1 MRPGGPASTTAA
13 EPAPE
18 KAMKLDLTHIDP
30 HKIEQ
35 LDKRSLALLRQV
47 ELQIEA
53 AENLTRRMPQAERDA
68 ILDRLEATRREIEQF
83 RAKRL
88 GKSGGTA

>member
-1 MRPGGPASTTAA
+1 VRRRALRWELP
-13 EPAPE
+13 
-18 KAMKLDLTHIDP
+18 MKLDSNHIDP

-53 AENLTRRMPQAERDA
+53 AENLTRRMPKAERDA
-68 ILDRLEATRREIEQF
+68 ILSRLEETRREIEAF

-88 GKSGGTA
+88 GKTGGPA

>member
-1 MRPGGPASTTAA
+1 
-13 EPAPE
+13 
-18 KAMKLDLTHIDP
+18 MKLDRTHIDP
-30 HKIEQ
+30 NKIEQ

-53 AENLTRRMPQAERDA
+53 AENLTRRMPQAVREA
-68 ILDRLEATRREIEQF
+68 ILGRLETTRREIEQF

-88 GKSGGTA
+88 GKSGDSA

>member
-1 MRPGGPASTTAA
+1 
-13 EPAPE
+13 
-18 KAMKLDLTHIDP
+18 MKLDRTHIDP
-30 HKIEQ
+30 NKIEQ

-53 AENLTRRMPQAERDA
+53 AENLTRRMPQAEREA
-68 ILDRLEATRREIEQF
+68 ILGRLETTRREIEQF

-88 GKSGGTA
+88 GTSGDSA